1 MSYAEAGNLVKNN
14 LVKSRVWAKA
24 ERIQQRAIFPL
35 KTDNLSEKKISL
47 VNMHSLM
54 CMEIFWPA
62 QGQFGRLQTQ
72 ITVESKLVRGQ
83 FGSPASLSAVSDAPL
98 QAWRPSSFTL
108 KLIHLSCG
116 NSHLFLPLTPALSAH
131 SASDGGGRTA
141 GTGWKARRSQWPT
154 LSEKS
159 ESQSYAKDSQGY
171 AATASSA
178 AKNELKVFLEAK

>member
-1 MSYAEAGNLVKNN
+1 MSYPEAGNLVKNN

-35 KTDNLSEKKISL
+35 KTDNLSEKKS
-47 VNMHSLM
+47 VWWTCSLM
-54 CMEIFWPA
+54 CMEIFQPA

-72 ITVESKLVRGQ
+72 ITVENKLVRGQ

-98 QAWRPSSFTL
+98 QAWRPISFTL

-159 ESQSYAKDSQGY
+159 ESQSYAKDSKGY
-171 AATASSA
+171 AATASTA
-178 AKNELKVFLEAK
+178 AKKELKVFLEAK

>member
-1 MSYAEAGNLVKNN
+1 MGQEEQRQWGPKQIILSKQKWLKMSYAEAGNLVKNN

-83 FGSPASLSAVSDAPL
+83 FGSPA
-98 QAWRPSSFTL
+98 
-108 KLIHLSCG
+108 
-116 NSHLFLPLTPALSAH
+116 
-131 SASDGGGRTA
+131 
-141 GTGWKARRSQWPT
+141 
-154 LSEKS
+154 
-159 ESQSYAKDSQGY
+159 
-171 AATASSA
+171 
-178 AKNELKVFLEAK
+178 